1 MNYEIESRE
10 VSELVL
16 RSLCY
21 GGSTREGKVNGW
33 GQDNLV
39 MVAMVAMMEPTAP
52 DDHGMPE
59 F

>member
-1 MNYEIESRE
+1 MNHEIESRE

-16 RSLCY
+16 RSLCD
-21 GGSTREGKVNGW
+21 GGSTREVNGW

-39 MVAMVAMMEPTAP
+39 MVAMVAMTEPTAP